1 MLYRELAPISN
12 EAWGEIDERA
22 AEVLKSYLSARK
34 VVKVNGPKGLSFNV
48 ISEGRLGETE
58 EDGDVC
64 YANYKVLP
72 LTESRIEFEMD
83 RWELDNVSRGAK
95 DVDYGPLEDALEKIA
110 LFEENAVYNGLEKAG
125 IVGLDQAAEG
135 KEIKLGEDA
144 KSLMESITEGVL
156 RLRRNF
162 AGGAYTLIVGKDAYK
177 RIISQDSGYPLKKRI
192 ESLIEGKIILSHV
205 VEGAYLIPYDHDD
218 LELTIGRDF
227 SIGYQEHDAE
237 KVKFF
242 VAETFAFRVLDPA
255 LIVKFSL

>member
-34 VVKVNGPKGLSFNV
+34 VVKVNGPKGLSYNV
-48 ISEGRLGETE
+48 ISEGRLGDTE
-58 EDGDVC
+58 VDGDVN
-64 YANYKVLP
+64 YATYKVLP

-95 DVDYGPLEDALEKIA
+95 DVDYGPLEEALEKMA

-125 IVGLDQAAEG
+125 IEGLKGSAEG
-135 KEIKLGEDA
+135 KAIKLGDDM
-144 KSLMESITEGVL
+144 KSIMGAITEGVL
-156 RLRRNF
+156 RLRTSF
-162 AGGAYTLIVGKDAYK
+162 AGGAYTLVVGKDAYK
-177 RIISQDSGYPLKKRI
+177 KILSQEGGYPLSKRI
-192 ESLIEGKIILSHV
+192 ENLIEGKIILSHV

-237 KVKFF
+237 KVRFF
-242 VAETFAFRVLDPA
+242 VAETFTFRVLDPA
-255 LIVKFSL
+255 LIVKYNL